1 MALELFA
8 MVFLEELLAPLA
20 ALLHV
25 PVGALVF
32 AALMV
37 MGVVGHY
44 AIYRIVRRLTKAADR
59 TETQWDDVVLYAIFP
74 PIQWVMWVVLG
85 LLSLSL
91 FPALDGIREALLRLS
106 DTALLLLFGWLAH
119 RLSGGIEEELLGEHR
134 GALASSD
141 RATISA
147 VARLSRI
154 VLWAIAGIMILQSLG
169 VSVSGLLAFGG
180 VGGIAVGF
188 AARDLLANFLG
199 GLSIFLDRPFAV
211 GDWIRSPDR
220 EIEGTVEDVGWRV
233 TRIRTFDQR
242 PLYVPNSVFS
252 TVALENP
259 SRMLNRRIYETI
271 GIRYDDAGAMEQI
284 VAEVK
289 EMLVAHDDIDKG
301 KTLMV
306 NFVAF
311 GASSLDFFSASQRS
325 SARSVPIRSCSFS
338 KEAVRPER
346 PSKAWRWIML
356 KTTASSATLSATT
369 FHVSNPF
376 FHRNGVFKLLRRTA
390 MGVQNGASIH
400 RIPHP
405 SQYQPKPWNGLAR

>member
-1 MALELFA
+1 

-25 PVGALVF
+25 PIGALVF
-32 AALMV
+32 AALTV

-154 VLWAIAGIMILQSLG
+154 VLWVIAGIMILQSLG

-199 GLSIFLDRPFAV
+199 GLSIFMDRPFAV

-311 GASSLDFFSASQRS
+311 GASSLDFFIYCFTRTTDWATYHGVKQDVLVKILKIIEGQGAEVAFPTRTVLLSPPEADP
-325 SARSVPIRSCSFS
+325 SVS
-338 KEAVRPER
+338 
-346 PSKAWRWIML
+346 
-356 KTTASSATLSATT
+356 
-369 FHVSNPF
+369 
-376 FHRNGVFKLLRRTA
+376 
-390 MGVQNGASIH
+390 
-400 RIPHP
+400 
-405 SQYQPKPWNGLAR
+405 

>member
-1 MALELFA
+1 

-25 PVGALVF
+25 PIGALVF

-37 MGVVGHY
+37 MGGVGHY

-154 VLWAIAGIMILQSLG
+154 VLWVIAGIMILQSLG

-311 GASSLDFFSASQRS
+311 GASSLDFFIYCFTRTTDWATYHGVKQDVLVKILKIIEGQGAEVAFPTRTVLLSPPEADP
-325 SARSVPIRSCSFS
+325 SVS
-338 KEAVRPER
+338 
-346 PSKAWRWIML
+346 
-356 KTTASSATLSATT
+356 
-369 FHVSNPF
+369 
-376 FHRNGVFKLLRRTA
+376 
-390 MGVQNGASIH
+390 
-400 RIPHP
+400 
-405 SQYQPKPWNGLAR
+405 

>member
-1 MALELFA
+1 
-8 MVFLEELLAPLA
+8 MVFLEELLTPLA
-20 ALLHV
+20 TLLHV
-25 PVGALVF
+25 PVGVLVF
-32 AALMV
+32 ASLMI
-37 MGVVGHY
+37 MGIVGHY
-44 AIYRIVRRLTKAADR
+44 AIYHIVRKLTTAADH

-74 PIQWVMWVVLG
+74 PIQWVMWVVLC

-91 FPALDGIREALLRLS
+91 FSALDGIREALLRLS
-106 DTALLLLFGWLAH
+106 DTALLMLFGWLVH
-119 RLSGGIEEELLGEHR
+119 RLSRGIEEELLAEHR
-134 GALASSD
+134 GALVSSD

-154 VLWAIAGIMILQSLG
+154 VLWVVAGIMILQSLG

-188 AARDLLANFLG
+188 AAQDLLANFLG

-271 GIRYDDAGAMEQI
+271 GIRYDDAGAMEQV

-289 EMLVAHDDIDKG
+289 EMLLAHDDIDKG

-311 GASSLDFFSASQRS
+311 GASSLDFFIYCFTRTTDWATYHGVKQDVLIKILKIIEGHGAEVAFPTQTVLLGPPES
-325 SARSVPIRSCSFS
+325 
-338 KEAVRPER
+338 EAP
-346 PSKAWRWIML
+346 
-356 KTTASSATLSATT
+356 
-369 FHVSNPF
+369 VS
-376 FHRNGVFKLLRRTA
+376 
-390 MGVQNGASIH
+390 
-400 RIPHP
+400 
-405 SQYQPKPWNGLAR
+405 

>member
-1 MALELFA
+1 MLF
-8 MVFLEELLAPLA
+8 LQELLAPLA

-25 PVGALVF
+25 PLGIVVFVVLMSFGAI
-32 AALMV
+32 
-37 MGVVGHY
+37 GHY
-44 AIYRIVRRLTKAADR
+44 AIYHVVRRLTTAADR
-59 TETQWDDVVLYAIFP
+59 TETRWDDVVLYAIFP

-91 FPALDGIREALLRLS
+91 FSTLDGIREGLLDLS
-106 DTALLLLFGWLAH
+106 DTALLVLFGWLAH
-119 RLSGGIEEELLGEHR
+119 RLSGGIEAELLGEHR
-134 GALASSD
+134 GSLESSD

-154 VLWAIAGIMILQSLG
+154 FLWAIAGIMILQSIG

-211 GDWIRSPDR
+211 GDWVRSPDR
-220 EIEGTVEDVGWRV
+220 EIEGTVEDVGWRM

-252 TVALENP
+252 TVAIENP

-271 GIRYDDAGAMEQI
+271 GIRYDDAALMEQI
-284 VAEVK
+284 VSEVK
-289 EMLVAHDDIDKG
+289 ELLQQHDDVDKG

-311 GASSLDFFSASQRS
+311 GASSLDFFIYCFTRTTDWATYHGVKQDVLIKILKIIEGHGAEVAFPTRTLLLNPPES
-325 SARSVPIRSCSFS
+325 SP
-338 KEAVRPER
+338 
-346 PSKAWRWIML
+346 PSG
-356 KTTASSATLSATT
+356 
-369 FHVSNPF
+369 H
-376 FHRNGVFKLLRRTA
+376 
-390 MGVQNGASIH
+390 
-400 RIPHP
+400 
-405 SQYQPKPWNGLAR
+405 

>member
-1 MALELFA
+1 MLF
-8 MVFLEELLAPLA
+8 LQELLAPLA

-25 PVGALVF
+25 PLGIVVF
-32 AALMV
+32 AVLMSL
-37 MGVVGHY
+37 GAVGHY
-44 AIYRIVRRLTKAADR
+44 AIYRVVRRLTTAADR
-59 TETQWDDVVLYAIFP
+59 TETRWDDVVLYAIFP
-74 PIQWVMWVVLG
+74 PIQWVMWVVLA

-91 FPALDGIREALLRLS
+91 FPALDGIREGLLDLS
-106 DTALLLLFGWLAH
+106 DTALLVLFGWLAH

-134 GALASSD
+134 GALESSD

-154 VLWAIAGIMILQSLG
+154 VLWVVAGIMILQSIG

-252 TVALENP
+252 TVAIENP

-271 GIRYDDAGAMEQI
+271 GIRYDDAAAMEQI

-289 EMLVAHDDIDKG
+289 ELLLQHDDIDKG
-301 KTLMV
+301 RTLMV

-311 GASSLDFFSASQRS
+311 GASSLDFFVYCFTRTTDWATYHGVKQDVLVRILK
-325 SARSVPIRSCSFS
+325 VI
-338 KEAVRPER
+338 EAHGAEVAFPTRTVLLSPPE
-346 PSKAWRWIML
+346 PGQP
-356 KTTASSATLSATT
+356 ATE
-369 FHVSNPF
+369 
-376 FHRNGVFKLLRRTA
+376 
-390 MGVQNGASIH
+390 
-400 RIPHP
+400 
-405 SQYQPKPWNGLAR
+405 

>member
-1 MALELFA
+1 

-25 PVGALVF
+25 PIGALVF

-119 RLSGGIEEELLGEHR
+119 RLSGGIEGELLGEHR

-154 VLWAIAGIMILQSLG
+154 VLWVIAGIMILQSLG

-311 GASSLDFFSASQRS
+311 GASSLDFFIYCFTRTTDWATYHGVKQDVLVEILKIIEGQGAEVAFPTRTVLLSPPEADP
-325 SARSVPIRSCSFS
+325 SVS
-338 KEAVRPER
+338 
-346 PSKAWRWIML
+346 
-356 KTTASSATLSATT
+356 
-369 FHVSNPF
+369 
-376 FHRNGVFKLLRRTA
+376 
-390 MGVQNGASIH
+390 
-400 RIPHP
+400 
-405 SQYQPKPWNGLAR
+405 

>member
-1 MALELFA
+1 

-20 ALLHV
+20 ALFHI
-25 PVGALVF
+25 PIGALVF
-32 AALMV
+32 AALV
-37 MGVVGHY
+37 VVGVVGHF

-271 GIRYDDAGAMEQI
+271 GIRYDDAAAMEQI

-311 GASSLDFFSASQRS
+311 GASSLDFFIYCFTRTTDWATYHGVKQDVLVKILKIIERQGGEVAFPTRTVLLSPPEADL
-325 SARSVPIRSCSFS
+325 SVS
-338 KEAVRPER
+338 
-346 PSKAWRWIML
+346 
-356 KTTASSATLSATT
+356 
-369 FHVSNPF
+369 
-376 FHRNGVFKLLRRTA
+376 
-390 MGVQNGASIH
+390 
-400 RIPHP
+400 
-405 SQYQPKPWNGLAR
+405 

>member
-1 MALELFA
+1 
-8 MVFLEELLAPLA
+8 MVFLEELLTPLA
-20 ALLHV
+20 TLLRV
-25 PVGALVF
+25 PVGVLVF
-32 AALMV
+32 ASLMIV
-37 MGVVGHY
+37 GIVGHY
-44 AIYRIVRRLTKAADR
+44 GIYHIVRKLTTAADR

-91 FPALDGIREALLRLS
+91 FSALDGIREALLQSS
-106 DTALLLLFGWLAH
+106 DTALLMLFGWLVH
-119 RLSGGIEEELLGEHR
+119 RLSRGIEEELLAEHR
-134 GALASSD
+134 GATTSSD

-154 VLWAIAGIMILQSLG
+154 TLWVVAGIMILQSLG

-188 AARDLLANFLG
+188 AAQDLLANFLG

-259 SRMLNRRIYETI
+259 SRMLNRRIHETI
-271 GIRYDDAGAMEQI
+271 GIRYDDAGAMEQV
-284 VAEVK
+284 VAEVNK
-289 EMLVAHDDIDKG
+289 MLLAHDDIDKG

-311 GASSLDFFSASQRS
+311 GASSLDFFIYCFTRTTDWATYHGVKQDVLIKILKIIETHGAEVAFPTQTVLLSPPEAEAP
-325 SARSVPIRSCSFS
+325 AR
-338 KEAVRPER
+338 
-346 PSKAWRWIML
+346 
-356 KTTASSATLSATT
+356 
-369 FHVSNPF
+369 
-376 FHRNGVFKLLRRTA
+376 
-390 MGVQNGASIH
+390 
-400 RIPHP
+400 
-405 SQYQPKPWNGLAR
+405 

>member
-1 MALELFA
+1 

-20 ALLHV
+20 ALFHI
-25 PVGALVF
+25 PIGALVF

-37 MGVVGHY
+37 IGVVGHY

-59 TETQWDDVVLYAIFP
+59 TETQWDDVLLYAIFP

-119 RLSGGIEEELLGEHR
+119 RLSGGIEGELLGEHR

-154 VLWAIAGIMILQSLG
+154 VLWVIAGIMILQSLG

-289 EMLVAHDDIDKG
+289 EMLAAHDDIDKG

-311 GASSLDFFSASQRS
+311 GASSLDFFIYCFTRTTDWATYHGVKQDVLVKILKIIEGQGAEVAFPTRTVLLSPPEADP
-325 SARSVPIRSCSFS
+325 SVS
-338 KEAVRPER
+338 
-346 PSKAWRWIML
+346 
-356 KTTASSATLSATT
+356 
-369 FHVSNPF
+369 
-376 FHRNGVFKLLRRTA
+376 
-390 MGVQNGASIH
+390 
-400 RIPHP
+400 
-405 SQYQPKPWNGLAR
+405 

>member
-1 MALELFA
+1 

-25 PVGALVF
+25 PIGALVF

-119 RLSGGIEEELLGEHR
+119 RLSGGIEGELLGEHR

-154 VLWAIAGIMILQSLG
+154 VLWVIAGIMILQSLG

-311 GASSLDFFSASQRS
+311 GASSLDFFIYCFTRTTDWATYHRVKQDVLVKILKIIEGQGAEVAFPTRTVLLSPPEADP
-325 SARSVPIRSCSFS
+325 SVS
-338 KEAVRPER
+338 
-346 PSKAWRWIML
+346 
-356 KTTASSATLSATT
+356 
-369 FHVSNPF
+369 
-376 FHRNGVFKLLRRTA
+376 
-390 MGVQNGASIH
+390 
-400 RIPHP
+400 
-405 SQYQPKPWNGLAR
+405 

>member
-1 MALELFA
+1 
-8 MVFLEELLAPLA
+8 MVFLEELLTPLA
-20 ALLHV
+20 SLLHV
-25 PVGALVF
+25 PVGVLVF
-32 AALMV
+32 ASLMV

-44 AIYRIVRRLTKAADR
+44 AIYRIVRRLTTAADR

-91 FPALDGIREALLRLS
+91 FPVLDGIREALLRLS
-106 DTALLLLFGWLAH
+106 DTALLILFGWLAH
-119 RLSGGIEEELLGEHR
+119 RLSRGIEEELLGEHR

-154 VLWAIAGIMILQSLG
+154 VLWVVAGIMILQSLG

-242 PLYVPNSVFS
+242 PLYVPNAVFS

-271 GIRYDDAGAMEQI
+271 GIRYDDAGAMEQV

-311 GASSLDFFSASQRS
+311 GASSLDFFIYCFTRTTDWATYHGVKQDVLIKILKIIEGHGAEVAFPTRTVLLGPPEAEAPAS
-325 SARSVPIRSCSFS
+325 
-338 KEAVRPER
+338 
-346 PSKAWRWIML
+346 
-356 KTTASSATLSATT
+356 
-369 FHVSNPF
+369 
-376 FHRNGVFKLLRRTA
+376 
-390 MGVQNGASIH
+390 
-400 RIPHP
+400 
-405 SQYQPKPWNGLAR
+405 

>member
-1 MALELFA
+1 

-25 PVGALVF
+25 PIGALVF
-32 AALMV
+32 AALTV

-154 VLWAIAGIMILQSLG
+154 VLWVIAGIMILQSVG

-289 EMLVAHDDIDKG
+289 EMLVAHDDIDQG

-311 GASSLDFFSASQRS
+311 GASSLDFFIYCFTRTTDWATYHGVKQDVLVKILKIIEGQGAEVAFPTRTVLLSPPEADP
-325 SARSVPIRSCSFS
+325 SVS
-338 KEAVRPER
+338 
-346 PSKAWRWIML
+346 
-356 KTTASSATLSATT
+356 
-369 FHVSNPF
+369 
-376 FHRNGVFKLLRRTA
+376 
-390 MGVQNGASIH
+390 
-400 RIPHP
+400 
-405 SQYQPKPWNGLAR
+405 

>member
-1 MALELFA
+1 
-8 MVFLEELLAPLA
+8 
-20 ALLHV
+20 
-25 PVGALVF
+25 
-32 AALMV
+32 
-37 MGVVGHY
+37 
-44 AIYRIVRRLTKAADR
+44 
-59 TETQWDDVVLYAIFP
+59 
-74 PIQWVMWVVLG
+74 
-85 LLSLSL
+85 
-91 FPALDGIREALLRLS
+91 
-106 DTALLLLFGWLAH
+106 
-119 RLSGGIEEELLGEHR
+119 
-134 GALASSD
+134 
-141 RATISA
+141 
-147 VARLSRI
+147 
-154 VLWAIAGIMILQSLG
+154 MILQSLG

-220 EIEGTVEDVGWRV
+220 EIEGTVEDIGWRV

-289 EMLVAHDDIDKG
+289 EMLAAHDDIDKG

-311 GASSLDFFSASQRS
+311 GASSLDFFIYCFTRTTDWATYHGVKQDVLVKILKIIEGQGAEVAFPTRTVLLSPPEADP
-325 SARSVPIRSCSFS
+325 SVS
-338 KEAVRPER
+338 
-346 PSKAWRWIML
+346 
-356 KTTASSATLSATT
+356 
-369 FHVSNPF
+369 
-376 FHRNGVFKLLRRTA
+376 
-390 MGVQNGASIH
+390 
-400 RIPHP
+400 
-405 SQYQPKPWNGLAR
+405 

>member
-1 MALELFA
+1 M
-8 MVFLEELLAPLA
+8 MFLEELLAPLA

-37 MGVVGHY
+37 IGVAGHY

-154 VLWAIAGIMILQSLG
+154 VLWVIAGIMILQSLG

-188 AARDLLANFLG
+188 AARDLLANLLG
-199 GLSIFLDRPFAV
+199 CLLYT
-211 GDWIRSPDR
+211 SPSPRD
-220 EIEGTVEDVGWRV
+220 
-233 TRIRTFDQR
+233 
-242 PLYVPNSVFS
+242 
-252 TVALENP
+252 
-259 SRMLNRRIYETI
+259 
-271 GIRYDDAGAMEQI
+271 
-284 VAEVK
+284 
-289 EMLVAHDDIDKG
+289 
-301 KTLMV
+301 
-306 NFVAF
+306 
-311 GASSLDFFSASQRS
+311 
-325 SARSVPIRSCSFS
+325 
-338 KEAVRPER
+338 
-346 PSKAWRWIML
+346 
-356 KTTASSATLSATT
+356 
-369 FHVSNPF
+369 
-376 FHRNGVFKLLRRTA
+376 
-390 MGVQNGASIH
+390 
-400 RIPHP
+400 
-405 SQYQPKPWNGLAR
+405 